1 MRRKVNKGVSMVE
14 ILISIAI
21 FMILM
26 GPIVGGIISSMNNT
40 TEAKTLQYRNEYVE
54 NMVEYVKQDTIAD
67 IVDGQYLA
75 SVGSESTTTSATFY
89 IEPGKSTYDSSLDG
103 IAEVLTDNGVSITT
117 APTGLSSKDSM
128 GKITYYPY
136 ETYMVSGKVKLGT
149 KHETYSYK
157 MEISNKYYADKEA
170 SSAGAYV
177 NPNNLALGVVEDIDH
192 TKIALINGTIA
203 NYDSA
208 VSKAFLTKKL
218 EVLKNVEPDW
228 YETYAQQETAV
239 DMFPNDTATR
249 LITVKVTGDKT
260 TGYKVTCSLK
270 YRDNCEWRPSLKSE
284 MNNYYIQYVPFEFN
298 YPVDANTGVA
308 TLPNI
313 YLMYNVCVYNGL
325 FSADDYVAIDTKGVT
340 DDTKVNLFIV
350 ETAESYSDNIINANE
365 DIVDKDAS
373 GSPIR
378 PTLYNNN
385 LTADYVQRQDVAVH
399 LAATKGSNLQ
409 NLSVYHNFDIDGR
422 TSTNNKKSSTV
433 YYKASDSDLFNFDFS
448 STDYIPLVTYN
459 AAGSTIDY
467 TKSVAK
473 FGHLDSAEQETRGL
487 FDIKVWMVKSDNIDD
502 VDTTQPPVMT
512 GTKGGNES

>member
-1 MRRKVNKGVSMVE
+1 MRRKLNKGVSMVE
-14 ILISIAI
+14 ILIAIAI

-67 IVDGQYLA
+67 IVNGQYLTSA
-75 SVGSESTTTSATFY
+75 GSESVFTSATFY
-89 IEPGKSTYDSSLDG
+89 IEPGKTTYDSSLDE
-103 IAEVLTDNGVSITT
+103 IAKVLTDNGVGITT
-117 APTGLSSKDSM
+117 APSELSSTDSM
-128 GKITYYPY
+128 GKLTFYPY

-157 MEISNKYYADKEA
+157 MEISNKYYANKEKE
-170 SSAGAYV
+170 SNGSYV

-218 EVLKNVEPDW
+218 EVLKRLEPNW
-228 YETYAQQETAV
+228 YERYTQQETAV

-249 LITVKVTGDKT
+249 LITVKVSGREDS
-260 TGYKVTCSLK
+260 GYKVRCSLK
-270 YRDNCEWRPSLKSE
+270 YRDNCEWKPSLKSE
-284 MNNYYIQYVPFEFN
+284 MDDYYIEYVPFEFE
-298 YPVDANTGVA
+298 YPVDPNTNKA

-340 DDTKVNLFIV
+340 DNTKVNFFIV
-350 ETAESYSDNIINANE
+350 ETAETYSDNIINANE
-365 DIVDKDAS
+365 DIVSKDAA
-373 GSPIR
+373 GDPIR

-385 LTADYVQRQDVAVH
+385 LTTDYVQRKDVAIH
-399 LAATKGSNLQ
+399 LAAAQGSNLQ

-422 TSTNNKKSSTV
+422 SSTNNEKNNV
-433 YYKASDSDLFNFDFS
+433 VHYRADDDDLFNFDFS
-448 STDYIPLVTYN
+448 STDYVPLVTYN
-459 AAGSTIDY
+459 AGGSTIKY
-467 TKSVAK
+467 SESVAN
-473 FGHLDSAEQETRGL
+473 FGHLDQAEQETRGL
-487 FDIKVWMVKSDNIDD
+487 FDIKVWMVKGDNLDD
-502 VDTTQPPVMT
+502 VDTSKPPIMT

>member
-1 MRRKVNKGVSMVE
+1 MRRKLNKGVSMVE
-14 ILISIAI
+14 ILIAIAI

-54 NMVEYVKQDTIAD
+54 NMMEYVKQDTIAD
-67 IVDGQYLA
+67 VVDGQYLT
-75 SVGSESTTTSATFY
+75 SIGSNSLATSATFY
-89 IEPGKSTYDSSLDG
+89 IEPGKTTYDPSLDEV
-103 IAEVLTDNGVSITT
+103 AQVLTDNGVAIST
-117 APTGLSSKDSM
+117 AESELYSTDSM
-128 GKITYYPY
+128 GKMTFYPY
-136 ETYMVSGKVKLGT
+136 ETYMLSGKVKLGT
-149 KHETYSYK
+149 KKETYSYK
-157 MEISNKYYADKEA
+157 MEISNKYYAEKEA
-170 SSAGAYV
+170 SSGGAFV

-203 NYDSA
+203 NYDSS

-218 EVLKNVEPDW
+218 EVLKRLEPDW

-249 LITVKVTGDKT
+249 LITVKVTGSEDS
-260 TGYKVTCSLK
+260 GYKVTCSLK
-270 YRDNCEWRPSLKSE
+270 YRDNCEWKPSLKSE
-284 MNNYYIQYVPFEFN
+284 MDDYYIEYVPFEFN
-298 YPVDANTGVA
+298 YPVDTNTNKA

-350 ETAESYSDNIINANE
+350 ETAETYSDNIIQANA
-365 DIVDKDAS
+365 DIVSTDAA
-373 GSPIR
+373 GDPIR

-385 LTADYVQRQDVAVH
+385 LTADYVQRKDVAVH
-399 LAATKGSNLQ
+399 LAAAKGSDLQ

-422 TSTNNKKSSTV
+422 SSTNNEKSNRV
-433 YYKASDSDLFNFDFS
+433 YYKASDADLFNFDFS
-448 STDYIPLVTYN
+448 ATDYVPLVTYN
-459 AAGSTIDY
+459 AAGSKIDY
-467 TKSVAK
+467 THSVAN
-473 FGHLDSAEQETRGL
+473 FEHLDKAEQETRGL
-487 FDIKVWMVKSDNIDD
+487 YDIKVWMVKGDDIDA
-502 VDTTQPPVMT
+502 VDTSKPPVMT